1 MLNSA
6 ARLLAVDFSVLK
18 DEIFPDTQN
27 HVIEAGWFAVNSS
40 VFSGFI
46 VVVAVLIVA
55 LIFRLTVIR
64 KWKTNPSPV
73 QMFLEWLVSFF
84 DKSADELTERY
95 SVIMGPYTLGAA
107 AYICFGVLIEM
118 FGLRPAMAD
127 LGACLALALC
137 TFLLIHVI
145 GFHRNKGR
153 RLLHYANPINDI
165 TDLAVPVSMT
175 FRLFGSILSGM
186 VIMDMVY
193 ILVESIWFVG
203 LPLIL
208 PAILTPLF
216 TLFHAFI
223 QSYVFASLTLT
234 FVQESAEPMP
244 KRLRKRRRN
253 KQMEVTPEP
262 IQQGTQ
268 PAQDVK

>member
-1 MLNSA
+1 MNLSA
-6 ARLLAVDFSVLK
+6 QLLAVDFSELGDK
-18 DEIFPDTQN
+18 IFPNTQE
-27 HVIEAGWFAVNSS
+27 HVIEWGWFIVNDS
-40 VFSGFI
+40 VFSGFV
-46 VVVAVLIVA
+46 VVVALLLVA

-64 KWKTNPSPV
+64 KWKTTPTAM

-84 DKSADELTERY
+84 DKSADEMTEEY
-95 SVIMGPYTLGAA
+95 SGLMGPYTLGAA
-107 AYICFGVLIEM
+107 AYICCGVLIEM

-137 TFLLIHVI
+137 TFLFIHTL
-145 GFHRNKGR
+145 GFAKNKAR
-153 RLLHYANPINDI
+153 RLLHYVNPINII

-186 VIMDMVY
+186 VMMDLVY
-193 ILVESIWFVG
+193 ILVEGIWYIG

-234 FVQESAEPMP
+234 FVQEAIEVPP
-244 KRLRKRRRN
+244 KKEKKKKRK
-253 KQMEVTPEP
+253 KAVQADAVS
-262 IQQGTQ
+262 I
-268 PAQDVK
+268 